1 MQAHLVPEA
10 VRVICASRA
19 IVEQLVLSPPQ
30 KNGLPPIAMKADSK
44 LTYKDGQAY
53 ERWMGRWSRLT
64 GRQFLDWLQI
74 PQRQRWLDVGCGTGA
89 LTEAILSYCDP
100 ELVVAFDSS
109 EQQLAYARSRID
121 DKRLTFRIG
130 DATSIDANSNSF
142 DVAASAL
149 VLNFIADQRKAMDEM
164 IKVVRPGGVV
174 AVYVWD
180 FAGRRNIT
188 QHLSDAIAAVAPD
201 AERTARIAQQADTT
215 KPGALAQLFRSV
227 GLETIE
233 TTSLDIVAEYV
244 DFDDYW
250 ISNTSLV
257 SPVSIIGTAGGS
269 LATTQIE
276 ALKQRLREY
285 LPADGNGKISFAARA
300 WAARGS
306 VPSQA

>member
-1 MQAHLVPEA
+1 M
-10 VRVICASRA
+10 
-19 IVEQLVLSPPQ
+19 
-30 KNGLPPIAMKADSK
+30 NADSK
-44 LTYKDGQAY
+44 PTYKEGQAY

-74 PQRQRWLDVGCGTGA
+74 PPRQRWLDVGCGTGA
-89 LTEAILSYCDP
+89 LTEAILSGCDP

-121 DKRLTFRIG
+121 DKRLAFRIG
-130 DATSIDANSNSF
+130 DAISIDAKRNSF

-149 VLNFIADQRKAMDEM
+149 VLNFIPDQRKAMTEM

-201 AERTARIAQQADTT
+201 AGRTARTAQQAETT
-215 KPGALAQLFRSV
+215 KPEALAQLFRAV

-233 TTSLDIVAEYV
+233 TTSLDIVAEFE

-250 ISNTSLV
+250 ISNTSLI
-257 SPVSIIGTAGGS
+257 SPVSLIGTAGGS
-269 LATTQIE
+269 LSTTEIK
-276 ALKQRLREY
+276 ALKQKLREY

-300 WAARGS
+300 WAARGT
-306 VPSQA
+306 VPGRA